1 MSSQQEVFDI
11 INGLYH
17 IMDDSGIIWFYA
29 KELCNYLEYKDE
41 ARRIVKL
48 YIKDESQKI
57 KFSKIKKFLG
67 VKNTPRIIH
76 GLELF
81 INEDAIY
88 ELINNS
94 NRPNAKKFTKWTR
107 KIISQIRKGDIKIDG
122 QDYKAPLIK
131 NENGI
136 PVFFDKSQCDDKE
149 SRFYD
154 VDDEDMKL
162 FRELSREIDYKLF
175 IDKNV
180 LYCYIT
186 SIRNVDGDNKIV
198 MKAGYSKQITKRC
211 EEHKIR
217 FGAEFLLIAIKE
229 VNDIDDEQRFHHHI
243 KARYPESVYYFQ
255 VRDNSGKKKGADEF
269 YKYSDELLL
278 EFYNF
283 EVSLKVSHKV
293 VSDKDIELRRL
304 DLECLKVHNENLKLE
319 IELFKLKNNL

>member
-1 MSSQQEVFDI
+1 MSSQQEVFNI

-17 IMDDSGIIWFYA
+17 IMDDSGIVWFYA
-29 KELCNYLEYKDE
+29 KELCNYLEYNEESRK
-41 ARRIVKL
+41 IVKNL
-48 YIKDESQKI
+48 IKDESQKL
-57 KFSKIKKFLG
+57 SYTKIKHFAG
-67 VKNTPRIIH
+67 VSNPPAKIRPNEI
-76 GLELF
+76 F

-88 ELINNS
+88 ILIEKS
-94 NRPNAKKFTKWTR
+94 TKPNAKKFVKWTR

-122 QDYKAPLIK
+122 LDYKAPLIK
-131 NENGI
+131 NENGV

-149 SRFYD
+149 SRYYD
-154 VDDEDMKL
+154 IDDEDMKM
-162 FRELSREIDYKLF
+162 FKELSREIDYKQF

-211 EEHKIR
+211 EEHKMR

-319 IELFKLKNNL
+319 IELYKLRNNL

>member
-1 MSSQQEVFDI
+1 MSRQQEVFDI

-17 IMDDSGIIWFYA
+17 VMDDSGMVWFYA
-29 KELCNYLEYKDE
+29 KELCNYLEYKE
-41 ARRIVKL
+41 ESKKIIKEH
-48 YIKDESQKI
+48 IKDESYKIQYSKLI
-57 KFSKIKKFLG
+57 KFIGGKIPPMK
-67 VKNTPRIIH
+67 IH
-76 GLELF
+76 HRSLF

-88 ELINNS
+88 ILIEKS
-94 NRPNAKKFTKWTR
+94 NKPNAKKFIKWTR

-131 NENGI
+131 NENGV

-149 SRFYD
+149 CRFYD

-162 FRELSREIDYKLF
+162 FRELSREIDYKQF

-255 VRDNSGKKKGADEF
+255 VRDISGKKKGADEF

-283 EVSLKVSHKV
+283 EISLKVSHKV

-319 IELFKLKNNL
+319 IELFKLRNNL

>member
-17 IMDDSGIIWFYA
+17 VMDDSGIVWFYA
-29 KELCNYLEYKDE
+29 KELCNYLEYKE
-41 ARRIVKL
+41 ESKKIIKEH
-48 YIKDESQKI
+48 IKDESNKIQYSKLI
-57 KFSKIKKFLG
+57 KFIGGKLPPMKIHH
-67 VKNTPRIIH
+67 RS
-76 GLELF
+76 LF

-88 ELINNS
+88 ILVEKS
-94 NRPNAKKFTKWTR
+94 TKPNAKKFVKWTR

-122 QDYKAPLIK
+122 LDYKAPLIK
-131 NENGI
+131 NENGV
-136 PVFFDKSQCDDKE
+136 PVFFDKSQCDDKT

-154 VDDEDMKL
+154 IDDEDMKM
-162 FRELSREIDYKLF
+162 FKELSREIDYKQF

-211 EEHKIR
+211 EEHKMR

-319 IELFKLKNNL
+319 IELYKLRNNL